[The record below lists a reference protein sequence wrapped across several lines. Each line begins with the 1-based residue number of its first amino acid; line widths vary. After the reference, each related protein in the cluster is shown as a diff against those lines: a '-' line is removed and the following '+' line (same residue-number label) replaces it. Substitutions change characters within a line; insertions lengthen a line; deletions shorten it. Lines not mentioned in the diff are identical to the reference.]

1 MRHYLIV
8 ANQTLGGEH
17 LAEKIGEFLETGPCS
32 FYLVVPATPPQDHL
46 TFTEGEAESLAG
58 SRLEVALKRLAEM
71 GAEASGEVGDP
82 NPVQA
87 IEDVLDREK
96 FDEIVLST
104 LPPGLSKWLGQDLLS
119 KVERAFSLPVT
130 HIIGE
135 ATQ

>member
-1 MRHYLIV
+1 MRYLIV
-8 ANQTLGGEH
+8 ANQTLGGEP
-17 LAEKIGEFLETGPCS
+17 LAEKIGEFLETGPCD

-58 SRLEVALKRLAEM
+58 ARLEEALKRLAEM

-82 NPVQA
+82 NPIQA

-135 ATQ
+135 AAQ